1 MEQAGGAPD
10 IQERAMEYA
19 LRAIN
24 LFRFLQKQPDGA
36 AKVLGRQYLR
46 SATSV
51 GANLVEAQSGE
62 SRRDFIHKCSIAQKE
77 ARESRYWLTLMLKSQ
92 LLPPDRLTAILDETN
107 QIIAILT
114 AIIVKAKRRTND

>member
-1 MEQAGGAPD
+1 MGRSSGVPD
-10 IQERAMEYA
+10 IQERTMDYG
-19 LRAIN
+19 LRAIK
-24 LFRFLQKQPDGA
+24 LFRFLQKQRDGA
-36 AKVLGRQYLR
+36 ASVLARQYLR

-77 ARESRYWLTLMLKSQ
+77 ARESRYWLMLMLKSG
-92 LLPPDRLTAILDETN
+92 LVPAKRLAQILDETT

-114 AIIVKAKRRTND
+114 AIIVNSKKRSTV

>member
-1 MEQAGGAPD
+1 MEHSDGVPN
-10 IQERAMEYA
+10 IQERTMEYA
-19 LRAIN
+19 LRAIT
-24 LFRFLQKQPDGA
+24 LFRFLQKQKDGA
-36 AKVLGRQYLR
+36 ARVLARQYLR

-77 ARESRYWLTLMLKSQ
+77 ARESHYWLTLMLRSE
-92 LLPPDRLTAILDETN
+92 LVPATRLSGLLDETN

-114 AIIVKAKRRTND
+114 AIIVNAKRSNV